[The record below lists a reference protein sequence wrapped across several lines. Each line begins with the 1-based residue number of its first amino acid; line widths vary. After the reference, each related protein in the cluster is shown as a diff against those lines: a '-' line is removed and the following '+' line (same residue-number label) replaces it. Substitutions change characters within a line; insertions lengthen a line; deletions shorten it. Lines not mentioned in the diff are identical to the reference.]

1 MSRAGEALKLTLVV
15 QRYGHEIV
23 GGAERL
29 ARGVAEGLTARGHDV
44 EVLTTC
50 ATSYRT
56 WANHFSEGV
65 GTVDGVRVRRFRTL
79 RERDMDS
86 FNALSQELFGSR
98 RAADPRS
105 PGDRA
110 AEEIAWVEAQ
120 GPYVPAL
127 VDHLHAAAGDRDA
140 LIFFTYLYYPTVHG
154 IHAAPRRSV
163 LVPTA
168 HDEAPLYLET
178 YRSVFTLPAG
188 LVFNTHAEAELV
200 ARRFPEVR
208 QPSAV
213 LGVGIEDL
221 EELEAEAHRVAGERR
236 AADAGIAGQAPEAVL
251 LYAGRIEEGKG
262 VGELLS
268 HLARYRREGGRPFRL
283 QLMGETAMDL
293 PDEPWIE
300 PLGFVPAE
308 EKRRRLA
315 EATLLVAPSSLESF
329 GIVLLEANAAGT
341 PALANGASAAYVE
354 HCTLGGGGLW
364 YESHEEMAAAL
375 DLLLADTGLRAALA
389 RQGAR
394 YVRDRFSWDA
404 IARRYEEFLR
414 RLLQEGAERPS

>member
-1 MSRAGEALKLTLVV
+1 MGDTEGARMKLTLVV
-15 QRYGHEIV
+15 QRYGVDIV

-29 ARGVAEGLTARGHDV
+29 ARGVAEGLAARGHDV

-50 ATSYRT
+50 AVSYRT
-56 WANHFSEGV
+56 WANHYPEG
-65 GTVDGVRVRRFRTL
+65 TDRLAGVRVRRFRTL

-86 FNALSQELFGSR
+86 FNALSERLFG
-98 RAADPRS
+98 PRS
-105 PGDRA
+105 GDRPRT
-110 AEEIAWVEAQ
+110 AEEEVAWIDAQ

-140 LIFFTYLYYPTVHG
+140 LLFFTYLYYPTVHG
-154 IHAAPRRSV
+154 VHVAPERSV

-188 LVFNTHAEAELV
+188 LVFNTRAEADLV
-200 ARRFPEVR
+200 AGRFPEAG

-221 EELEAEAHRVAGERR
+221 EELEAEARRVATATTASNDHR
-236 AADAGIAGQAPEAVL
+236 PVL

-262 VGELLS
+262 VAELLAW
-268 HLARYRREGGRPFRL
+268 LRRFRRESGRPFRL
-283 QLMGETAMDL
+283 QLMGEVAMEV
-293 PDEPWIE
+293 PEEPWIE
-300 PLGFVPAE
+300 TLGFVSSE
-308 EKRRRLA
+308 DKRRHLA
-315 EATLLVAPSSLESF
+315 EATVLLAPSALESF

-341 PALANGASAAYVE
+341 PALANGRAAAYVE
-354 HCTLGGGGLW
+354 HCKLGGGGLW
-364 YESHEEMAAAL
+364 YEDYDQFHDAL
-375 DLLLADTGLRAALA
+375 DLLLSDDRLRHSLA

-394 YVRDRFSWDA
+394 YVRDRFAWDV

-414 RLLQEGAERPS
+414 RVVESG